1 MGRAARRGLGAVRRA
16 EWRGLGAAGR
26 AEWRGALAATGALGA
41 VGSSFA
47 VLDVLGDYPASG
59 GQALRYAAGAL
70 LLAAIA
76 GRRLVRPTRR
86 QLVRLALLAAT
97 GLAAFNLLVLAA
109 ERSMDPGGV
118 GVVVGAVPVLLAIA
132 GPLQERR
139 PIDARVLLA
148 AIVVAA
154 GAAVVQGAGGH
165 TTAPGLAA
173 ALGALACEAAFSL
186 LAAPLLPRLGAL
198 GVSTWAAALAAPQ
211 LLVVSAL
218 TEHPTLPTAHEA
230 LGLAWLALAVTA
242 GGFVLW
248 YTAVATLGVGRAG
261 LFSGVLPVSALLCS
275 AALGG
280 SAITASRL
288 AGVLAVAAGISFG
301 VRRSQP
307 TAQPSAPSASNA
319 RTTSGSNCVP
329 APVRISP
336 AACSQVN
343 ESR

>member
-1 MGRAARRGLGAVRRA
+1 MTQGA
-16 EWRGLGAAGR
+16 GAA
-26 AEWRGALAATGALGA
+26 AATAALAA

-47 VLDVLGDYPASG
+47 VLDVLADYPAAG

-70 LLAAIA
+70 VLAAVA
-76 GRRLVRPTRR
+76 RGRIPRPSARE
-86 QLVRLALLAAT
+86 LGRLALLAAT

-118 GVVVGAVPVLLAIA
+118 GVVVGAVPILLAIA
-132 GPLQERR
+132 GPVQEQR
-139 PIDARVLLA
+139 PIEARVLVA
-148 AIVVAA
+148 AVVVAA
-154 GAAVVQGAGGH
+154 GAALVQGAGGH

-186 LAAPLLPRLGAL
+186 LAAPLLPRLGAR
-198 GVSTWAAALAAPQ
+198 GVSTWAAALAVPQ
-211 LLVVSAL
+211 LLLVAAL
-218 TEHPTLPTAHEA
+218 TEGARAPTVDEA
-230 LGLAWLALAVTA
+230 LGLGWLAVAVTA

-248 YTAVATLGVGRAG
+248 YTAVGTLGVARAG

-280 SAITASRL
+280 SHMTPQRL
-288 AGVLAVAAGISFG
+288 AGVLAVAGGISIG
-301 VRRSQP
+301 VRRAQP
-307 TAQPSAPSASNA
+307 TAQPTGPSSSNA

-329 APVRISP
+329 APARISS
-336 AACSQVN
+336 AAFSQVN